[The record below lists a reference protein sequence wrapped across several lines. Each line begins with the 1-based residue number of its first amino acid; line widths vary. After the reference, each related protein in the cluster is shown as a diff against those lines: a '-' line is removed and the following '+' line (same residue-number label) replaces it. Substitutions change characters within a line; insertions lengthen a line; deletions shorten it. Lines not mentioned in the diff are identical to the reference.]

1 MFNIVKKEIEW
12 NGKNLSLETGKI
24 ARQASSV
31 VAKYGNTTILCAV
44 TVASKAKEGADFFP
58 LTVNYLEKSYA
69 AGKIPGGFFKREA
82 KPSDFATLT
91 SRMIDRPIRPLFPS
105 NFYNE
110 VNVVCTVL
118 SYDSGTNPDVI
129 ALIAASAALAIS
141 EAPFLEAVAAARVG
155 YVDGQFILNPNNDEI
170 KQGRLDLVVAGTE
183 SSVLMIES
191 EAKELTESEMLAAIK
206 FGHDAFQPVIK
217 MINELKADAGKKK
230 IEVAKADYAELK
242 SEITNF
248 IGDRLVN
255 AYKKLEKQA
264 RAGDL
269 DQLKSEIKAKFLSE
283 EKGICENKINS
294 IFKILSQELVRNDVL
309 KNGVRIDGRKTD
321 QVRQIEIETG
331 FLPQVHGCALF
342 TRGETQALVVATLG
356 SSRDEQM
363 VEGLDLMTKETFMLH
378 YNFPPYSVGETGQL
392 KAPGRRE
399 IGHGKLAWRAINPVF
414 PSAENF
420 SYVTRVVSEITESN
434 GSSSMATVC
443 GTSLAL
449 MDAGVPIK
457 GAVSGIAMGL
467 IKEGDNYVILSDIM
481 GDEDHLGDMDFKVA
495 GTREG
500 ITSLQMDIKING
512 ITVEIM
518 DKALTQ
524 ANTGRIHILDKMC
537 AVMDKPREEFNV
549 NVPKVEVLNIPQKK
563 IREVIGSRGAVI
575 KEICAVSGAT
585 VDINDDGT
593 IKIGSNNAESIKKAV
608 AMINDIT
615 FEPEIGDIFEGPV
628 VKVIDAGAFVSIAS
642 NRDGFVHISELA
654 EYRVDF
660 VEDVINEG
668 DIVKVK
674 VIGFDKK
681 GRPKLSYRC
690 VDQTTGED
698 ISDKLPN
705 KPQMVDER
713 EFGGGDRD
721 DRRGGG
727 GRDRE
732 RRDDRGGRDDRR
744 GGGDRGGRDDRRGG
758 GDREPRRDFGDD
770 RRERAP
776 RDDRDDR
783 DGGAPKKRRG
793 FFG

>member
-12 NGKNLSLETGKI
+12 NGKILSLETGKI

-31 VAKYGNTTILCAV
+31 VAKYGNTTVLCAV
-44 TVASKAKEGADFFP
+44 TVAPKAMAGADFFP
-58 LTVNYLEKSYA
+58 LTVNYIEKSYA

-82 KPSDFATLT
+82 KPSDAATLT
-91 SRMIDRPIRPLFPS
+91 SRLIDRPIRPLFPS
-105 NFYNE
+105 SFYNE
-110 VNVVCTVL
+110 VNVVCTIL
-118 SYDSGTNPDVI
+118 SYDPSCSPDII
-129 ALIAASAALAIS
+129 ALIGASAALAIS
-141 EAPFLEAVAAARVG
+141 EAPFLEPVAGARVG
-155 YVDGQFILNPNNDEI
+155 FVDGNFVLNPSAEEV
-170 KQGRLDLVVAGTE
+170 KKGRLDLVVAGTK

-191 EAKELTESEMLAAIK
+191 EAKELTEAEMLNAVK

-217 MINELKADAGKKK
+217 MIEELTADAGKKK
-230 IEVAKADYAELK
+230 IEVAKDDSSALK
-242 SEITNF
+242 SDITNF

-255 AYKKLEKQA
+255 AYKKQEKQA
-264 RAGDL
+264 RVADL
-269 DQLKSEIKAKFLSE
+269 DQLKSEVKEKFLSE
-283 EKGICENKINS
+283 EKGVCENKINS
-294 IFKILSQELVRNDVL
+294 IFKVLSQELVRNDVL

-321 QVRQIEIETG
+321 QVRQISIETG

-356 SSRDEQM
+356 SGKDEQM
-363 VEGLDLMTKETFMLH
+363 VEGLDAGMAKETFMLH
-378 YNFPPYSVGETGQL
+378 YNFPPYSVGETGRL
-392 KAPGRRE
+392 GTPGRRE

-414 PSAENF
+414 PSAESF

-434 GSSSMATVC
+434 GSSSMASVC
-443 GTSLAL
+443 GASLAL

-457 GAVSGIAMGL
+457 SPVSGIAMGL
-467 IKEGDNYVILSDIM
+467 IKEGSNYVILSDIL

-495 GTREG
+495 GTRDG

-512 ITVEIM
+512 ITAEIM
-518 DKALTQ
+518 EKALDQ
-524 ANTGRIHILDKMC
+524 ALAGRLHILEKMC
-537 AVMDKPREEFNV
+537 ETMSTPRAELNG
-549 NVPKVEVLNIPQKK
+549 NVPKVESLTIPQKK
-563 IREVIGSRGAVI
+563 IREVIGSRGRVI
-575 KEICAVSGAT
+575 KEICATSGAT
-585 VDINDDGT
+585 VDIDDEGVV
-593 IKIGSNNAESIKKAV
+593 KISSNSADSIKKAI

-628 VKVIDAGAFVSIAS
+628 VKVIDAGAFVSISS

-698 ISDKLPN
+698 ISDRLAN

-713 EFGGGDRD
+713 EFGNGGGRDRD

-727 GRDRE
+727 RD
-732 RRDDRGGRDDRR
+732 RDDRRGGGRDRDDRR
-744 GGGDRGGRDDRRGG
+744 GGGDRDDRRPPRDRDDRRGG
-758 GDREPRRDFGDD
+758 DRE
-770 RRERAP
+770 E
-776 RDDRDDR
+776 
-783 DGGAPKKRRG
+783 APKKRRG
-793 FFG
+793 FFS